1 MSEMAIVNA
10 SPLIFLAR
18 TQFLPLLQLAAPEV
32 LVPTAVAGEIK
43 ARGTVDP
50 ASASDSGTPPS

>member
-32 LVPTAVAGEIK
+32 LVPTAVA
-43 ARGTVDP
+43 P
-50 ASASDSGTPPS
+50 LPPHGGQ